1 MTLWRLEWLRITRT
15 FRWVILAAVFGFFGA
30 LGPLTARY
38 LPDIM
43 DAVGEGASVPEMG
56 PADGITQ
63 YLANVQQIGLLAV
76 AFVAAAALAIDS
88 NVELAVFFRTRASIR
103 DILVPRLVVNAVL
116 MAIAMVF
123 GATIAYVGTGILLD
137 WVDLGSFL
145 VGLALQ
151 CLYLAFVVVVV
162 GLMGSLV
169 RKVVTTA
176 LLSVGLLIALG
187 LLTLLPQLAPWLP
200 SHLLGALDQLIR
212 GGDFEYWRALV
223 GTIVL
228 IIALPA
234 ITIVRLERRE
244 V

>member
-1 MTLWRLEWLRITRT
+1 MNLWRLEWLRLTRT
-15 FRWVILAAVFGFFGA
+15 LRWVILAAVFGFFGA

-43 DAVGEGASVPEMG
+43 DAVGEGATVPEMG

-63 YLANVQQIGLLAV
+63 YLANIQQIGLLAV

-88 NVELAVFFRTRASIR
+88 NVELSVFFRTRASIR
-103 DILVPRLVVNAVL
+103 DIITPRLVVNAIT
-116 MAIAMVF
+116 MALAMVF

-137 WVDLGSFL
+137 WLDLGPFL
-145 VGLALQ
+145 IGLGLQ

-162 GLMGSLV
+162 GLMGSIV

-176 LLSVGLLIALG
+176 LLAVGALIAFGLLG
-187 LLTLLPQLAPWLP
+187 LIPQIAPWLP
-200 SHLLGALDQLIR
+200 SDLLGALDQLIR
-212 GGDFEYWRALV
+212 GGDFEFWRAIATTV
-223 GTIVL
+223 VL
-228 IIALPA
+228 IVALPVLT
-234 ITIVRLERRE
+234 ITLLERRE